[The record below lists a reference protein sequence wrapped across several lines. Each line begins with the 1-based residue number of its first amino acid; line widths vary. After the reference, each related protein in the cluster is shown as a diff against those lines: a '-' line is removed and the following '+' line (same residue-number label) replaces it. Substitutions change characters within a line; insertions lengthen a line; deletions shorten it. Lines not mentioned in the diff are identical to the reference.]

1 MLFFYNKQ
9 KFTYPL
15 ILFLISLFH
24 SLFYIYM
31 FDNPLYADAA
41 QYDNLALNI
50 NKGFFSIDPDN
61 PTKIDMLREPLYPIF
76 LSLIYKIFGHNY
88 YYVYFVQAIL
98 FSLTCIIT
106 YYLCNEIFSKKYSIL
121 SSFLLAILPTLAN
134 YPSYILTECFFTF
147 LLTLYIY
154 ISTLSFK
161 YNNLFLYLLSGFIL
175 SLICLTK
182 SIGLLIIF
190 FIPFLIII
198 YYRKITKKL
207 LINFFLLFF
216 IFILTLSPWSY
227 RNYSNFGTIQI
238 SLRGADALWMAS
250 STLDYDRNQILQN
263 IVFNFSEYLGN
274 KTFPGLVQKPRDFI
288 LLRNNEYENRQNE
301 LREAGIT
308 SPSKIDKIMR
318 TEAIEKIL
326 DKPFIYLAQRFL
338 EFEKMLSFNY
348 VPILNQFNTQNY
360 FNEKFSPNGSLYLS
374 LIKAPFKIL
383 GYLIF
388 LLSIYGIFLTIKNYS
403 KFIFLLFIIL
413 YINIFYSLLFSV
425 GRYAVPLI
433 PFYLIF
439 CTIAIEH
446 INKLFIKR

>member
-1 MLFFYNKQ
+1 
-9 KFTYPL
+9 
-15 ILFLISLFH
+15 
-24 SLFYIYM
+24 
-31 FDNPLYADAA
+31 
-41 QYDNLALNI
+41 
-50 NKGFFSIDPDN
+50 
-61 PTKIDMLREPLYPIF
+61 
-76 LSLIYKIFGHNY
+76 
-88 YYVYFVQAIL
+88 
-98 FSLTCIIT
+98 
-106 YYLCNEIFSKKYSIL
+106 
-121 SSFLLAILPTLAN
+121 
-134 YPSYILTECFFTF
+134 
-147 LLTLYIY
+147 
-154 ISTLSFK
+154 
-161 YNNLFLYLLSGFIL
+161 
-175 SLICLTK
+175 
-182 SIGLLIIF
+182 
-190 FIPFLIII
+190 
-198 YYRKITKKL
+198 
-207 LINFFLLFF
+207 
-216 IFILTLSPWSY
+216 
-227 RNYSNFGTIQI
+227 
-238 SLRGADALWMAS
+238 MAS

>member
-50 NKGFFSIDPDN
+50 NKGFFSIDPDD

-88 YYVYFVQAIL
+88 YYVYFIQAIL

-147 LLTLYIY
+147 
-154 ISTLSFK
+154 
-161 YNNLFLYLLSGFIL
+161 
-175 SLICLTK
+175 
-182 SIGLLIIF
+182 LLIIF

-263 IVFNFSEYLGN
+263 IVFN
-274 KTFPGLVQKPRDFI
+274 
-288 LLRNNEYENRQNE
+288 
-301 LREAGIT
+301 
-308 SPSKIDKIMR
+308 
-318 TEAIEKIL
+318 
-326 DKPFIYLAQRFL
+326 
-338 EFEKMLSFNY
+338 
-348 VPILNQFNTQNY
+348 
-360 FNEKFSPNGSLYLS
+360 
-374 LIKAPFKIL
+374 
-383 GYLIF
+383 
-388 LLSIYGIFLTIKNYS
+388 
-403 KFIFLLFIIL
+403 
-413 YINIFYSLLFSV
+413 
-425 GRYAVPLI
+425 
-433 PFYLIF
+433 
-439 CTIAIEH
+439 
-446 INKLFIKR
+446 